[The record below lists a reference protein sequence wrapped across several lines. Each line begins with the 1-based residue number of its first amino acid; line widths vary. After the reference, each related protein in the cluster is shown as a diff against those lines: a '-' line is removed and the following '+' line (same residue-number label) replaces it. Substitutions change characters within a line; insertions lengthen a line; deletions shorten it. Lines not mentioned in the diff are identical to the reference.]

1 MKLSHDELIKIFY
14 EQVKD
19 QYPGLTFEQT
29 EEICKAPFIYFKK
42 RISEGFDLP
51 FIQLKY
57 LGTLTTTTGRIR
69 SMIHSNRRHYAK
81 GRMGELEFEEKDRF
95 LRQRLKDL
103 IAYIRFRKERK
114 KGMHKNIEGQGLEA
128 FHAMMVEGLI
138 DDIEIDNFINNSAI
152 TYEDEGDDNETD

>member
-14 EQVKD
+14 EQIKD
-19 QYPGLTFEQT
+19 EYPDFTFEQV

-51 FIQLKY
+51 IIQLKY

-69 SMIHSNRRHYAK
+69 SMIHSIRRHYAK
-81 GRMGELEFEEKDRF
+81 GKITTVEYEEKDKF

-114 KGMHKNIEGQGLEA
+114 RGLHKDVGGQGLEA
-128 FHAMMVEGLI
+128 FHAMMVDGLI
-138 DDIEIDNFINNSAI
+138 DDIEIDNFINNELI
-152 TYEDEGDDNETD
+152 NYEDEGDDNETD